1 MKYNIIIAKLTAIL
15 FGYDMDV
22 IGNFGYDIAWQNSY
36 QHVTGTIGI
45 VAGLIALAF
54 VVTAMVK
61 QIREVKGSH

>member
-15 FGYDMDV
+15 FGYDMDA
-22 IGNFGYDIAWQNSY
+22 IGNFVYDIAWQNSY
-36 QHVTGTIGI
+36 QHVTRIVGI

-61 QIREVKGSH
+61 QIREVKGYH

>member
-15 FGYDMDV
+15 FGYDMDA

-61 QIREVKGSH
+61 QIREVKGYH

>member
-15 FGYDMDV
+15 FGYDMDA

-36 QHVTGTIGI
+36 QHVSGIIGI

-54 VVTAMVK
+54 
-61 QIREVKGSH
+61 

>member
-15 FGYDMDV
+15 FGYDMDA

-36 QHVTGTIGI
+36 QHVTSAIGI
-45 VAGLIALAF
+45 VVGLITLAF

-61 QIREVKGSH
+61 QIREVKGYH

>member
-1 MKYNIIIAKLTAIL
+1 
-15 FGYDMDV
+15 MDA

-36 QHVTGTIGI
+36 QHVTSAIGI

-61 QIREVKGSH
+61 QIREVKGYH